1 MYWQYGRA
9 HYIRAHRLQCTAT
22 TPDGTLGRVDGGGSD
37 DVGEF
42 TLSGTYESLRLVL
55 TKTYIAG
62 TGDPRENK
70 GHTVR
75 LRLTLTDLH
84 AVVPAVAAP
93 PGTLGFFGT
102 WHVRTSAYNGDAE
115 MALWR
120 DDLGIVDT
128 GFDVCHRPL
137 PVAHGLAVLP
147 STEQLRPLSNYPP
160 RGAPVPIP
168 AAGNMSALRQPL
180 LGAAPRPNE
189 EDRIDALRAAHPGKS
204 TAELRAMART

>member
-1 MYWQYGRA
+1 MTVTPVTVDPPLETRVSTAPAPDPLDVVAMAVYVPALSEDVSLAFPAPSNWLSGLDRVGLAAVGQAEAKLARTTPIGTPIGTTPAGQYVGMYWQYGRA

-115 MALWR
+115 MALAW
-120 DDLGIVDT
+120 
-128 GFDVCHRPL
+128 P
-137 PVAHGLAVLP
+137 
-147 STEQLRPLSNYPP
+147 EQS
-160 RGAPVPIP
+160 
-168 AAGNMSALRQPL
+168 
-180 LGAAPRPNE
+180 
-189 EDRIDALRAAHPGKS
+189 
-204 TAELRAMART
+204 